1 MNCTSLAR
9 IANPVRLFPAFGQ
22 GTIYT
27 FHFD

>member
-9 IANPVRLFPAFGQ
+9 IANPVKLFPAFGQ

-27 FHFD
+27 FPL